1 MWEKKKRREWN
12 NNNKKMKKKERK
24 KEDVGMVFIYLL
36 LQKIME
42 RDNCKYLYVHDCW
55 TFFVLNY
62 SVRYQQ
68 TRHERF
74 FPFFFCFF
82 VVV

>member
-1 MWEKKKRREWN
+1 MEQQQQQ
-12 NNNKKMKKKERK
+12 KMKKKERK

-42 RDNCKYLYVHDCW
+42 RDNCKYLYVHYCW
-55 TFFVLNY
+55 TFFGLNY